1 MKISAA
7 VSREGA
13 PHPVIEELDLQDPR
27 GDEILVRVV
36 ASGICHTDIRSHAGM
51 GVPVPKPIVLGHEG
65 AGVVEAVGA
74 GVVGIKKGDHV
85 VLSGATC
92 GACEAC
98 ASGRPTHCTDTMRLS
113 FGGARSDG
121 SVSLSH
127 GGQAI
132 HSHFFAQSSFAS
144 YMVTPARGA
153 TVAPKELPLTTLAP
167 LGCGVITG
175 AGAVIEALKLKP
187 GQSIAIFGV
196 GAVGLSAIMGAKL
209 AGAGFIAAVDVNP
222 QRLTLAETLGADA
235 GIPAGDTEDVVRCL
249 HAVQPGRFDH
259 ALIAVGV
266 APLFD
271 QATRVVKMGGAVGF
285 VAAPPQGWNAPMLQ
299 LLATGRR
306 IQAILGGDAVPRA
319 FIPKLVDAHV
329 KGRFPIDRLIK
340 TYPFTNIA
348 TAFNDVHAGRT
359 VKPVLVMGEA

>member
-13 PHPVIEELDLQDPR
+13 PHPVIEELTLEDPR

-74 GVVGIKKGDHV
+74 GVVGVKKGDHV

-98 ASGRPTHCTDTMRLS
+98 ASGRPTHCLDTMRLS
-113 FGGARSDG
+113 FGGARADG
-121 SVSLSH
+121 SVSLSS
-127 GGQAI
+127 GGRPV
-132 HSHFFAQSSFAS
+132 HSHFFAQSSFAH
-144 YMVTPARGA
+144 YMTTPARGA
-153 TVAPKELPLTTLAP
+153 TVVSKDLPLTVLAP

-175 AGAVIEALKLKP
+175 AGAVIEALDLKP
-187 GQSIAIFGV
+187 GQSIAIFGA
-196 GAVGLSAIMGAKL
+196 GAVGLSAVMGAKL
-209 AGAGFIAAVDVNP
+209 AGAGFVAAVDVSQP
-222 QRLTLAETLGADA
+222 RLALATELGADA
-235 GIPAGDTEDVVRCL
+235 VVPGGDTAEVIERL
-249 HAVQPGRFDH
+249 KAARPQGFDA
-259 ALIAVGV
+259 ALIAVGI
-266 APLFD
+266 ASLFD
-271 QATRVVKMGGAVGF
+271 QAISVVKMGGAVGF
-285 VAAPPQGWNAPMLQ
+285 VAAPPQGWNAPMLK

-319 FIPKLVDAHV
+319 FIPKLVDAWA
-329 KGRFPIDRLIK
+329 KGRFPVDKLVK
-340 TYPFTNIA
+340 TYPFTNIGQ
-348 TAFNDVHAGRT
+348 AFNDVHAGRA